1 MVTGEV
7 HASRSGISP
16 EEISMTIPLRMLIL
30 EDLPADAD
38 LMVHALH
45 RVGFAPSWQRVETE
59 ADYLDSLHADLDVI
73 LADYALPQFN
83 ALHAL
88 HLMQERGLDI
98 PFIVLTGTINEGAAM
113 ECVRHGATDYLLKDW
128 LVLLGPAVT
137 RALQQKQLRHEKRQS
152 DAALHASEARF
163 RAIAEAMPIPMGI
176 TRVSDGKILYANRHF
191 GPAFGLSTEAL
202 VGYEALAFYYDPAD
216 RQKLLTALSKD
227 GYLSHYE
234 MHLKKADGTP
244 FWVIASLQTL
254 TFNGASAILAG
265 FYDITENKMAE
276 EALRQAHQQTA
287 QLLTAIPS
295 ILIGMDSHRRI
306 TWWNTTAE
314 RTFGLASAEV
324 IGRPLSACRLSWD
337 RAAVLAGLAACGNTG
352 VPVRVDDVPFRRPD
366 GKDRFL
372 GVTINPMRGV
382 SGDRIGFLLLGAD
395 ITDRKLL
402 ESQLAQAQK
411 LESIGY
417 LAAGIAHEINT
428 PTQFVGDNTHFLQ
441 EAFKELYGL
450 LEQYTVLVQA
460 SKEGTVTE
468 ALIQGVEATA
478 EAIDV
483 AYLLDEVPRALQQ
496 SLEGIERVAEIVRA
510 MKEFSHPGSE
520 EKLFIDLNKAI
531 ESTITVTRNEWK
543 YVAEMVTDFDP
554 ALPLVPCLP
563 GELNQ
568 VVLNLVVNAAH
579 AIADVVGNDA
589 MGKGRITVSTRLD
602 GDWVEIRI
610 ADTGTGIPVAIRDK
624 VFDPFFTTK
633 EVGKGTGQGLAIAY
647 DVVVRKHNGRI
658 TFETEEGRG
667 TTLIIRLPF
676 EASGL
681 REVEVV

>member
-1 MVTGEV
+1 M
-7 HASRSGISP
+7 
-16 EEISMTIPLRMLIL
+16 
-30 EDLPADAD
+30 
-38 LMVHALH
+38 
-45 RVGFAPSWQRVETE
+45 
-59 ADYLDSLHADLDVI
+59 
-73 LADYALPQFN
+73 
-83 ALHAL
+83 
-88 HLMQERGLDI
+88 
-98 PFIVLTGTINEGAAM
+98 
-113 ECVRHGATDYLLKDW
+113 
-128 LVLLGPAVT
+128 
-137 RALQQKQLRHEKRQS
+137 
-152 DAALHASEARF
+152 
-163 RAIAEAMPIPMGI
+163 
-176 TRVSDGKILYANRHF
+176 
-191 GPAFGLSTEAL
+191 
-202 VGYEALAFYYDPAD
+202 
-216 RQKLLTALSKD
+216 
-227 GYLSHYE
+227 
-234 MHLKKADGTP
+234 
-244 FWVIASLQTL
+244 
-254 TFNGASAILAG
+254 
-265 FYDITENKMAE
+265 
-276 EALRQAHQQTA
+276 
-287 QLLTAIPS
+287 
-295 ILIGMDSHRRI
+295 
-306 TWWNTTAE
+306 
-314 RTFGLASAEV
+314 
-324 IGRPLSACRLSWD
+324 
-337 RAAVLAGLAACGNTG
+337 
-352 VPVRVDDVPFRRPD
+352 
-366 GKDRFL
+366 
-372 GVTINPMRGV
+372 
-382 SGDRIGFLLLGAD
+382 
-395 ITDRKLL
+395 
-402 ESQLAQAQK
+402 
-411 LESIGY
+411 
-417 LAAGIAHEINT
+417 AAGIAHEINT

-681 REVEVV
+681 REVEAV